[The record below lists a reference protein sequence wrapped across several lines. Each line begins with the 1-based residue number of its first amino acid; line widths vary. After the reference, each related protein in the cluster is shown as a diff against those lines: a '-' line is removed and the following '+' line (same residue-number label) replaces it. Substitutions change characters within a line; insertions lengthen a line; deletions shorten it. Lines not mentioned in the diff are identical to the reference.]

1 GFPAFGP
8 EACRVFFDDEGF
20 DGDEEARQ
28 FVALYL
34 ELLRRIEQTGTTVV
48 GVVERSVGRD
58 PVVIRRILNRLQD
71 QQHLKRGEARDILD
85 EVMAYGLNDSSMFD
99 VVLEDGEYVAP
110 MPVDRQ
116 GPESKWPDQWKQ
128 WIRDY
133 PAALTTYL
141 KPSATVLPFRVE
153 GFENATGF

>member
-1 GFPAFGP
+1 MQIPEAGSLKGFPAFGP

-48 GVVERSVGRD
+48 GVVERSVGRG

-71 QQHLKRGEARDILD
+71 QQHLKRDEARDILE
-85 EVMAYGLNDSSMFD
+85 EVTAYGLPRS
-99 VVLEDGEYVAP
+99 
-110 MPVDRQ
+110 
-116 GPESKWPDQWKQ
+116 
-128 WIRDY
+128 I
-133 PAALTTYL
+133 
-141 KPSATVLPFRVE
+141 
-153 GFENATGF
+153 